1 MRTHEMGQ
9 RCPKKKPCV
18 CRISICLCS
27 INMGTNHWFNH
38 FNNHLSQMKK
48 IGVLVLF
55 VIAVIEAIAIGFMNN
70 KMKCDDLRRENLQ
83 MLSEEYP
90 ILVGNYEYI
99 IKEYG
104 ISPDDSQVWSDIQV
118 TKYRIDK
125 LENGL

>member
-1 MRTHEMGQ
+1 
-9 RCPKKKPCV
+9 
-18 CRISICLCS
+18 
-27 INMGTNHWFNH
+27 
-38 FNNHLSQMKK
+38 MKK
-48 IGVLVLF
+48 IGVSVLF
-55 VIAVIEAIAIGFMNN
+55 IAVMIEAIIIGFMDN
-70 KMKCDDLRRENLQ
+70 KIKCDEARKETLQ

-118 TKYRIDK
+118 TKYKINE

>member
-1 MRTHEMGQ
+1 
-9 RCPKKKPCV
+9 
-18 CRISICLCS
+18 
-27 INMGTNHWFNH
+27 
-38 FNNHLSQMKK
+38 MKK

-55 VIAVIEAIAIGFMNN
+55 VAVMVEAIIIGFMDN
-70 KMKCDDLRRENLQ
+70 KIKCDEVRKETLQ

-118 TKYRIDK
+118 TKYKINE

>member
-1 MRTHEMGQ
+1 
-9 RCPKKKPCV
+9 
-18 CRISICLCS
+18 
-27 INMGTNHWFNH
+27 
-38 FNNHLSQMKK
+38 MKK

-55 VIAVIEAIAIGFMNN
+55 IAVMVEAIVIGFLDN
-70 KMKCDDLRRENLQ
+70 KIKCDEVRKETLQ

-104 ISPDDSQVWSDIQV
+104 ISPDDSQIWSDIQV
-118 TKYRIDK
+118 TKYKINE

>member
-1 MRTHEMGQ
+1 
-9 RCPKKKPCV
+9 
-18 CRISICLCS
+18 
-27 INMGTNHWFNH
+27 
-38 FNNHLSQMKK
+38 MKK

-55 VIAVIEAIAIGFMNN
+55 VAVMVEAIVIGFMDN
-70 KMKCDDLRRENLQ
+70 KIKCDEVRKETLQ

-104 ISPDDSQVWSDIQV
+104 ISPDDSQIWSDIQV
-118 TKYRIDK
+118 TKYKINE

>member
-1 MRTHEMGQ
+1 
-9 RCPKKKPCV
+9 
-18 CRISICLCS
+18 
-27 INMGTNHWFNH
+27 
-38 FNNHLSQMKK
+38 MKK

-55 VIAVIEAIAIGFMNN
+55 IAVMIEAIVIGFMDN
-70 KMKCDDLRRENLQ
+70 KIKCDEVRKETLQ

-118 TKYRIDK
+118 TKYKINELK
-125 LENGL
+125 NGL

>member
-1 MRTHEMGQ
+1 
-9 RCPKKKPCV
+9 
-18 CRISICLCS
+18 
-27 INMGTNHWFNH
+27 
-38 FNNHLSQMKK
+38 MKK

-55 VIAVIEAIAIGFMNN
+55 IAVMVEAIVIGFMDN
-70 KMKCDDLRRENLQ
+70 KIKCDEVRKETLQ

-104 ISPDDSQVWSDIQV
+104 ISPDDSQIWSDIKT
-118 TKYRIDK
+118 TKYKINE

>member
-1 MRTHEMGQ
+1 
-9 RCPKKKPCV
+9 
-18 CRISICLCS
+18 
-27 INMGTNHWFNH
+27 
-38 FNNHLSQMKK
+38 MKK

-55 VIAVIEAIAIGFMNN
+55 IAVMVEAMVIGFMNN
-70 KMKCDDLRRENLQ
+70 KIKCDEVRKETLQ

-118 TKYRIDK
+118 TKYKIK
-125 LENGL
+125 ELENGL